1 MLSSAVEKPQEGI
14 STVTVL
20 LKSLH
25 DLEETEE
32 TDGSLPKTQ
41 DETIWTV
48 HASAKRKII
57 SIHEAVGPG
66 LFMFTEKESKSFPP
80 VIAISWEMSDKK
92 MFLNA

>member
-25 DLEETEE
+25 DLEET
-32 TDGSLPKTQ
+32 DGSLPKTE